1 MDSAEREILALVSTM
16 SSLVHFLIAVAV
28 LVLGLIVVR
37 PLNKVAGVAY
47 AGAGVGRMIGIGLS
61 ALINAMR
68 PKGLDMN
75 MVLAYSGITTLIWL
89 VTALIFFGGVIFGSI
104 KLAETRP
111 EPQRGAW

>member
-1 MDSAEREILALVSTM
+1 MDSAEREILAMVGSM

-28 LVLGLIVVR
+28 LVLGLVIVR

-47 AGAGVGRMIGIGLS
+47 ACASVGRMSGIALS
-61 ALINAMR
+61 AIVNALR

-75 MVLAYSGITTLIWL
+75 MVLVYSGITTLIWF
-89 VTALIFFGGVIFGSI
+89 VSALIFFGGVIFGSI